1 MKKIIPV
8 VAAVISNKSQ
18 ILCVQ
23 KPKHKYEYISEK
35 FEFPGGKIELGE
47 TEEDALKREILE
59 ELDLKIVMLEKFLV
73 VDHSYPDFRIKM
85 SSYLC
90 HSENREI
97 SLNEH
102 ISHKWIFKSELE
114 NLNWA
119 AADIPIV
126 DKLRDT

>member
-1 MKKIIPV
+1 MKSAAILELKRDVRSVGWSGIKSNYYIIPNC
-8 VAAVISNKSQ
+8 I
-18 ILCVQ
+18 
-23 KPKHKYEYISEK
+23 Y
-35 FEFPGGKIELGE
+35 
-47 TEEDALKREILE
+47 
-59 ELDLKIVMLEKFLV
+59 
-73 VDHSYPDFRIKM
+73 
-85 SSYLC
+85 YLC